1 MKITIDARAALAYV
15 ESTGLP
21 DTSASA
27 CEALD
32 RAIHD
37 LAHGGPV
44 TMATLARRMEI
55 PEGTLNHKVNP
66 NNTTHYMRP
75 DELVAMMFLTGN
87 ASVLHVMAQQL
98 GYTCTPAMPCQAQ
111 GSATLAFMRLQM
123 AKAEFDRAVAEPLAC
138 MEAQGDAWVTPAEL
152 RRAEAAAGD
161 LHTAVDQLTATL
173 RACKRPVPKAD

>member
-1 MKITIDARAALAYV
+1 MTVTISIPVGLAYGVDETVPTKSYGQDVNDALYHTVHSYHGGVVALAARLGM
-15 ESTGLP
+15 SP
-21 DTSASA
+21 N
-27 CEALD
+27 
-32 RAIHD
+32 
-37 LAHGGPV
+37 
-44 TMATLARRMEI
+44 TL
-55 PEGTLNHKVNP
+55 THKVNV
-66 NNTTHYMRP
+66 NNTTHHLHP
-75 DELVAMMFLTGN
+75 KELVAVMHMSGN
-87 ASVLHVMAQQL
+87 AAALHAIAEQL

-123 AKAEFDRAVAEPLAC
+123 AKAEFVRAVAEPLAC

>member
-1 MKITIDARAALAYV
+1 MFLTITCAPMISHGANEPIPNMPDPEAVADAIYNTAYSAPMGGIEALAKFMKV
-15 ESTGLP
+15 SKN
-21 DTSASA
+21 
-27 CEALD
+27 
-32 RAIHD
+32 
-37 LAHGGPV
+37 
-44 TMATLARRMEI
+44 TL
-55 PEGTLNHKVNP
+55 GHKVNP
-66 NNTTHYMRP
+66 NNTTHYMRA

-123 AKAEFDRAVAEPLAC
+123 AKADFDCAVAEPLAC